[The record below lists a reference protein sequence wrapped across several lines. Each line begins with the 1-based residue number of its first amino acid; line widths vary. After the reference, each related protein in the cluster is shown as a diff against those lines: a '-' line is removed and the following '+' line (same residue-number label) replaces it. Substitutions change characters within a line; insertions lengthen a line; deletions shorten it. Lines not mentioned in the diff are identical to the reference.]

1 MKKKL
6 FWKAMAIVAVVAFVV
21 VALVGVLFGRVVEAN
36 LAEEIGK
43 WLLMDIG
50 ITAIVCVIAYA
61 PVGVWASRN
70 AEKGDEE

>member
-6 FWKAMAIVAVVAFVV
+6 FWKAMTIVAVVAFVV
-21 VALVGVLFGRVVEAN
+21 VALIGLLFGKVVEAN
-36 LAEEIGK
+36 LVEEIGK

-50 ITAIVCVIAYA
+50 ITAVVCTIAYS

-70 AEKGDEE
+70 ADKDEK

>member
-6 FWKAMAIVAVVAFVV
+6 FWKAMAIVAVVAFVI
-21 VALVGVLFGRVVEAN
+21 VAIIGLLFGKVVEAN

-70 AEKGDEE
+70 ADKDEE